1 MNNLSQDCVTHLS
14 EEATH
19 TDAYTL
25 AIPGVEQAL
34 NALRDEF
41 SPSFVDQSFLA
52 RSKEKSLS
60 RVASREALHANTVRF
75 IFVSGEPISV
85 EHCFK
90 GPLGS

>member
-1 MNNLSQDCVTHLS
+1 MTHLN

-41 SPSFVDQSFLA
+41 SPSFVDQPFLR
-52 RSKEKSLS
+52 RSVEKSLS
-60 RVASREALHANTVRF
+60 RVASREALHTNTVCF
-75 IFVSGEPISV
+75 IFVFGKLISV
-85 EHCFK
+85 EHCFE
-90 GPLGS
+90 GPLGP